1 MNSRDRIP
9 QLFPFI
15 EVTMLRTNML
25 WGGRIGGLA
34 IAALAAAW
42 ATGPD
47 LHGQTSRPVQ
57 GAASAAPA
65 TLRPV
70 CGTRTR
76 TDTEIAADAA
86 RVSEFKRRGPMS
98 KAGTVLTITTYVHV
112 LHDGPEGRVSEKTI
126 KDQIAVLNQEFAAHG
141 FRFEMAPNAAGNPN
155 PDYTDNAAW
164 FNDADVAAELAFK
177 TALKEGSGDDLNIY
191 VTSGGGFLG
200 YAYYPTVVG
209 STFEVLDGVVVAY
222 GTLPGANQPG
232 ISDIP
237 GFIYNLGDT
246 GTHEVGHYL
255 GLAHTFEGR
264 CSAQNDG
271 VADTPAEKSPDFFC
285 TVGRNSCKDGNALL
299 ELDPIH
305 NFMDYS
311 DDLCLFEFT
320 EGQRERMNIQW
331 ALYRQ
336 GR

>member
-1 MNSRDRIP
+1 MTRADIH
-9 QLFPFI
+9 
-15 EVTMLRTNML
+15 TY
-25 WGGRIGGLA
+25 GRIGGVA

-42 ATGPD
+42 VTGRD
-47 LHGQTSRPVQ
+47 VQGQASRP
-57 GAASAAPA
+57 AADTAIQAPA
-65 TLRPV
+65 ALRPV
-70 CGTRTR
+70 CGTRAR
-76 TDTEIAADAA
+76 SDAEILADAA
-86 RVSEFKRRGPMS
+86 RVADFRKRGPMS
-98 KAGTVLTITTYVHV
+98 RAGTVTTVTTYVHV
-112 LHDGPEGRVSEKTI
+112 LHDGLEGRISERTI
-126 KDQIAVLNQEFAAHG
+126 RDQIAVLNQAYAAHG
-141 FRFEMAPNAAGNPN
+141 FRFEMAAGTAGNPN

-164 FNDADVAAELAFK
+164 FNDDELAFK

-191 VTSGGGFLG
+191 INGGGGYLG
-200 YAYYPTVVG
+200 YAYYPSIVG
-209 STFEVLDGVVVAY
+209 SQYNVLDGVVLAY

-255 GLAHTFEGR
+255 GLAHTFEGK
-264 CSAQNDG
+264 CSSENDG
-271 VADTPAEKSPDFFC
+271 VADTPAEKSPDFYC

-311 DDLCLFEFT
+311 DDLCLLEFT
-320 EGQRERMNIQW
+320 GGQRERMNIQW